1 MSVASRD
8 FLFTIWFS
16 IYAFHNHAV
25 SSDGIDRFRVFCPLS
40 VAVTTVRGA
49 LNLVVD
55 VHNDVNGITGES
67 KCVEGVT
74 KRLVLIDG

>member
-25 SSDGIDRFRVFCPLS
+25 SSDGIIDRFRVFCPLS
-40 VAVTTVRGA
+40 VAVTTVPGA

-55 VHNDVNGITGES
+55 VHNDVTES
-67 KCVEGVT
+67 QVNRNSWEV
-74 KRLVLIDG
+74 